1 MLDLTFP
8 RDLLMTG
15 AIFGVVTFVWT
26 GWAQERPPHWAW
38 RIALGIMG
46 LAGCALAGLSIP
58 TVIRNWT
65 APTAIVFGGPS
76 WTFYLIMCAL
86 EVIGIAVGAIIVA
99 RKKRSDLIPPIALAV
114 VGIHFFPLAPV
125 FGQPI
130 LYVVAALVTIA
141 AVVAAFPPLKIAAR
155 SFWCGILAGPVFL
168 TAGAVSFFAANSVL

>member
-1 MLDLTFP
+1 
-8 RDLLMTG
+8 MTLNRG
-15 AIFGVVTFVWT
+15 SKGGGCTVVSLVN
-26 GWAQERPPHWAW
+26 E
-38 RIALGIMG
+38 
-46 LAGCALAGLSIP
+46 
-58 TVIRNWT
+58 
-65 APTAIVFGGPS
+65 GG
-76 WTFYLIMCAL
+76 MEACDH
-86 EVIGIAVGAIIVA
+86 VVGIAVGAIIVA